1 MIKIPEQYGRV
12 IRLKNTTKN
21 TKDKIKK
28 IESIIEYLEK
38 QTPLNQLLFLEDYK
52 INIIFLEDEL
62 CGTSR
67 DLNLDR
73 SIYEASNDSI
83 ENLYN
88 YIFPQKS
95 IFDFFEDKDECL
107 EVFNKENFSDLKI
120 VLDECFNC
128 IQAGNNFAT
137 VIMIRSCVEIW
148 LKEMKITGKQDEI
161 IKDRV
166 EDFIKKI
173 ETKALNTK
181 EILLL
186 WSKEMKITGK
196 QNERIE
202 DFIKKIETD
211 SQYEVLRSKASNIKE
226 ILFLYIENGNNVA
239 HTRIKQ
245 AQEYIEN
252 HCLEASLNLLCKLI
266 EITILKDDIIKIKNK
281 NQEEKIKN
289 IDFNTKKI
297 SIEQN
302 NKNFV
307 DNADDEIPF

>member
-1 MIKIPEQYGRV
+1 MI
-12 IRLKNTTKN
+12 N

-28 IESIIEYLEK
+28 IESIIQYFKK
-38 QTPLNQLLFLEDYK
+38 QTLPNQLLFLKDYR
-52 INIIFLEDEL
+52 IEIICFQDVIDDMSEKNADYYHIEKSL
-62 CGTSR
+62 
-67 DLNLDR
+67 
-73 SIYEASNDSI
+73 YEASEYSI
-83 ENLYN
+83 DNLYD

-120 VLDECFNC
+120 LLDECFNC

-148 LKEMKITGKQDEI
+148 LKEMKITGKQ
-161 IKDRV
+161 
-166 EDFIKKI
+166 
-173 ETKALNTK
+173 
-181 EILLL
+181 
-186 WSKEMKITGK
+186 
-196 QNERIE
+196 NERID

-211 SQYEVLRSKASNIKE
+211 SQYEVLRPKASNIKE
-226 ILFLYIENGNNVA
+226 ILLLYIDNGNHVA

-252 HCLEASLNLLCKLI
+252 HCLEASLNLLCKFI
-266 EITILKDDIIKIKNK
+266 EITILKEDIIKIKNK

>member
-38 QTPLNQLLFLEDYK
+38 QTRLKQSLFLKYHQ
-52 INIIFLEDEL
+52 I
-62 CGTSR
+62 
-67 DLNLDR
+67 DLISCVENA
-73 SIYEASNDSI
+73 IYYAPDNSI

-88 YIFPQKS
+88 DIFLQKS
-95 IFDFFEDKDECL
+95 MFDFFEDKDECL

-148 LKEMKITGKQDEI
+148 L
-161 IKDRV
+161 
-166 EDFIKKI
+166 
-173 ETKALNTK
+173 
-181 EILLL
+181 
-186 WSKEMKITGK
+186 KEMKITGK

-307 DNADDEIPF
+307 DNSDDEIPF